1 MTQLIHKKMSMQVT
15 EMVHELCDYKTPQ
28 NYGADT
34 NLSFIITYDP
44 QKLLSSS
51 KTVKKNY
58 LR

>member
-1 MTQLIHKKMSMQVT
+1 MSMQVT